1 VPQPTSAQ
9 LGAAIRRVRESRG
22 ESIEAVAAKAG
33 IHWTS
38 VSRIETGKQ
47 NPTWDIV
54 VSLADALEMEIAEL
68 AALAIKRVK
77 PKR

>member
-1 VPQPTSAQ
+1 MPPPTSAQ

-22 ESIEAVAAKAG
+22 ESIEALAARAG

-47 NPTWDIV
+47 KPSWDIV
-54 VSLADALEMEIAEL
+54 VSLANALDVDVAKL
-68 AALAIKRVK
+68 ARMAGK
-77 PKR
+77 

>member
-22 ESIEAVAAKAG
+22 ESIEALGAKAG

-47 NPTWDIV
+47 NPTWDVV
-54 VSLADALEMEIAEL
+54 VSLAAALEMDVAKL
-68 AALAIKRVK
+68 ARMASQ
-77 PKR
+77 